1 MKSTCAA
8 LVLATIV
15 SPTSAGDGVGR
26 GIGNGSCAIYAK
38 RYAENSKIA
47 DFIFFTWAQGYM
59 TAANAEL
66 ARSGH
71 YHDLGGSIDDQEA
84 YVHDYCNTYPLA
96 SYSEAVIDLYASLPL
111 KDLTTGGGTGERQ
124 PEQ

>member
-8 LVLATIV
+8 LVVATIV
-15 SPTSAGDGVGR
+15 SQACAGDGVGR
-26 GIGNGSCAIYAK
+26 GIGYASCAIYAK
-38 RYAENSKIA
+38 RYAENPKIA
-47 DFIFFTWAQGYM
+47 DFMFFTWAQGYM

-84 YVHDYCNTYPLA
+84 YMHGYCDTHPLA
-96 SYSEAVIDLYASLPL
+96 SYSEAVMDLYTSLPL
-111 KDLTTGGGTGERQ
+111 KDPAPGGGAGERQ
-124 PEQ
+124 PE